1 LSRIHEALKRAQEE
15 RAAQG
20 NRSTLPPLME
30 LPPVENGIVPEALV
44 PAATADTAPVAA
56 QEAVVDLGAP
66 AFSPA
71 LTDTIL
77 QACVQSEWHPDLHTM
92 LFFNPDE
99 RAAGTEEFRTLRSSL
114 HQLREKM
121 PLKKILVTSALPQEG
136 KSFVAANLAQVLVRQ
151 PGRKAL
157 LIDADLRAAHLH
169 EALGASSAPGVS
181 EYLLRENDE
190 VSILQRSSM
199 ENLFFIPCGRPISS
213 PAELIV
219 NGRLEVLLQRL
230 EPLFDWIIIDSPA
243 ALVPDVRALL
253 TYCDGVLMV
262 VRSKATPADAAKR
275 ARLEFGTKPLLG
287 VVMNAV
293 DGPVVKSRPMS
304 AASRAASG

>member
-1 LSRIHEALKRAQEE
+1 MSRIHEALKRAQEE

-30 LPPVENGIVPEALV
+30 LPRLENTVPPETVAPAPSVEAAPATDPA
-44 PAATADTAPVAA
+44 PAAEVGPRASI
-56 QEAVVDLGAP
+56 G
-66 AFSPA
+66 A
-71 LTDTIL
+71 LTESIL
-77 QACVQSEWHPDLHTM
+77 QGCAQSEWHPDPGTM
-92 LFFNPDE
+92 LFFNQNE
-99 RAAGTEEFRTLRSSL
+99 RAPGTEEFRTLRSHL

-169 EALGASSAPGVS
+169 TSLGTASTPGVS

-190 VSILQRSSM
+190 CQILQRGIM

-213 PAELIV
+213 PAQLIA

-230 EPLFDWIIIDSPA
+230 EPLFDWIIVDSPAA
-243 ALVPDVRALL
+243 ALVPDARELL
-253 TYCDGVLMV
+253 TFCDGVLMV
-262 VRSKATPADAAKR
+262 VRSKATPVDAAKH
-275 ARLEFGTKPLLG
+275 ARQEFGKKPLLG

-293 DGPVVKSRPMS
+293 GGPAVKARLMKPAKRS
-304 AASRAASG
+304 

>member
-1 LSRIHEALKRAQEE
+1 MSRIHEALKRAQEE

-30 LPPVENGIVPEALV
+30 LPRLESTVPPETVAPAPAVEAA
-44 PAATADTAPVAA
+44 PAADSASAA
-56 QEAVVDLGAP
+56 EVGPLASIG
-66 AFSPA
+66 A
-71 LTDTIL
+71 LTDSIF
-77 QACVQSEWHPDLHTM
+77 QGCVQSEWHPDPETM
-92 LFFNPDE
+92 LFFNPNE
-99 RAAGTEEFRTLRSSL
+99 RAPGTEEFRTLRSHL

-157 LIDADLRAAHLH
+157 LIDTDLRAAHLH
-169 EALGASSAPGVS
+169 ASLGTASAPGVS
-181 EYLLRENDE
+181 EYLLKENDE
-190 VSILQRSSM
+190 CSILQRGPM

-213 PAELIV
+213 PAQLIA

-230 EPLFDWIIIDSPA
+230 ESLFDWIILDSPAA
-243 ALVPDVRALL
+243 ALVPDARELL
-253 TYCDGVLMV
+253 TFCDGVLMV
-262 VRSKATPADAAKR
+262 VRSKATPVDAAKR
-275 ARLEFGTKPLLG
+275 ARLEFGKKPLLG

-293 DGPVVKSRPMS
+293 GGPAVKTKIV
-304 AASRAASG
+304 RAPRKP